1 MVYVE
6 PYAAL
11 RRYSPELA
19 YELRRIDTALA
30 RIKAADIL
38 PASAE
43 ALRFAAEVGTIHYS
57 TLIEGNR
64 LGILEAARAAR
75 GELDR
80 TTKAEIELVNYV
92 DALNE
97 LDRRLDADG
106 LTFDE
111 ELFKAIH
118 YEATKGLGAEE
129 GPFKPHHEGE
139 WRDGEA
145 GVFDPLAGM
154 LVHEG
159 SPQAEVRP
167 RMLALIDWVNGKL
180 DDPVEWPP
188 PVIAGVLH
196 FNIVEVHPFADGN
209 GRTARLLTS
218 ALLMRTGYTPYRLFN
233 FDAHYGKDKE
243 AYLAALRSVREQ
255 TWNQET
261 WQRYFLDGLATEY
274 ERVAGEVDRLSVIGR
289 TADGRKIQLTDSQQK
304 GLSDLKLRAVSEF
317 TRREYEAAAGVS
329 RPTATN
335 DLNALADSGVLT
347 RIGEGPARRYRFPN
361 AAPMNP
367 WTGRGGGR
375 PRTWTDD
382 RIEQELRELVGD
394 SVRFPS
400 VQEFRDAGQTALHRA
415 IDRHGGTAEWARRLG
430 ITPPRAQT
438 VETSDQSI
446 QPS

>member
-1 MVYVE
+1 MQYVE
-6 PYAAL
+6 PYTSL

-30 RIKAADIL
+30 RIRAADIL

-92 DALNE
+92 DALSE
-97 LDRRLDADG
+97 LDRRLEADG
-106 LTFDE
+106 LGFDE

-118 YEATKGLGAEE
+118 YEATKGLGTEE

-145 GVFDPLAGM
+145 GVFDPLVGM

-159 SPQAEVRP
+159 SPQIEVRP
-167 RMLALIDWVNGKL
+167 RMLALIDWVNRKL
-180 DDPVEWPP
+180 DNPVEWPP

-218 ALLMRTGYTPYRLFN
+218 ALLMKTGYTPYRLFN

-243 AYLAALRSVREQ
+243 AYLAALRSVRQQ

-261 WQRYFLDGLATEY
+261 WQRYFLDGLANEY

-304 GLSDLKLRAVSEF
+304 GLTGLKLQGVSEF
-317 TRREYEAAAGVS
+317 NRRDYEAAADVS
-329 RPTATN
+329 RPTASN
-335 DLNALADSGVLT
+335 DLNTLADSGVLT
-347 RIGEGPARRYRFPN
+347 RIGDGPARRYRFPN

-367 WTGRGGGR
+367 WTGRGAGR
-375 PRTWTDD
+375 PRRWTDE
-382 RIEQELRELVGD
+382 RIESELRELVGD
-394 SVRFPS
+394 ADRFPS
-400 VQEFRDAGQTALHRA
+400 VQDFRDAGQTALHRA
-415 IDRHGGTAEWARRLG
+415 IDRHGGSAEWARRLG
-430 ITPPRAQT
+430 ITPPR
-438 VETSDQSI
+438 
-446 QPS
+446 P